1 LELTL
6 YYGLRGGLFPLG
18 RFASMIQVVS
28 SHDLCLVT
36 FVGLLFVWKSEPPCM
51 VTVNYVCT
59 VFSSPHL
66 RSIVFSCHIF
76 SRRKGISFSFEA
88 SRATHV
94 RSACTS
100 LFNL

>member
-1 LELTL
+1 V
-6 YYGLRGGLFPLG
+6 GGSGGGGGG
-18 RFASMIQVVS
+18 RWRAATA
-28 SHDLCLVT
+28 D
-36 FVGLLFVWKSEPPCM
+36 
-51 VTVNYVCT
+51 YVCS